1 MNYLLQDIK
10 MLYLSKGVIVL
21 SKKEKKNHKLERRD
35 KIFLLVGAI
44 LLLLLIIV
52 IYFAFFKK
60 SNLSATDISK
70 KMSKEIDSIESY
82 KMVDPDEIAGEKHEY
97 VEKTYIYDEDIEHSS
112 NDWLASSASIE
123 VFKND
128 SDAKLRYDYLNK
140 YYEEY
145 EETFS
150 KEDFGDKIVK
160 KIPNKKYLYL
170 NGNVLLQINENAS
183 NSEINEYKNV
193 LKKILR
199 RNKYDKSSYSKKE
212 LDKEKKNNNKE
223 IESTIKEEKEELLN
237 DLNSKLDNM
246 LTDLDNCS
254 ETDMYKIQRNV
265 KDYAGVSIIK
275 EKYDSVISKINTRKQ
290 NNVNDVNNRINNLYS
305 TLDSNELQSI
315 KDKIEEYTDEFY
327 ETYKSDWQ
335 TKLDDIENKINEK
348 QRQEEIA
355 RKTKTL
361 SNGNYTVGVDIESGT
376 YDLIAVSGG
385 GNVIIYDSLGG
396 LEVNE
401 IMGTRDSSFYSKT
414 YNNVY
419 LGSGYKIELKNGVT
433 IKFQAK

>member
-1 MNYLLQDIK
+1 M
-10 MLYLSKGVIVL
+10 
-21 SKKEKKNHKLERRD
+21 
-35 KIFLLVGAI
+35 
-44 LLLLLIIV
+44 
-52 IYFAFFKK
+52 
-60 SNLSATDISK
+60 
-70 KMSKEIDSIESY
+70 
-82 KMVDPDEIAGEKHEY
+82 
-97 VEKTYIYDEDIEHSS
+97 
-112 NDWLASSASIE
+112 
-123 VFKND
+123 
-128 SDAKLRYDYLNK
+128 
-140 YYEEY
+140 
-145 EETFS
+145 
-150 KEDFGDKIVK
+150 
-160 KIPNKKYLYL
+160 
-170 NGNVLLQINENAS
+170 
-183 NSEINEYKNV
+183 

-199 RNKYDKSSYSKKE
+199 KNKYDKSSYSKKE

-223 IESTIKEEKEELLN
+223 IESIIKEEKEELINNLN
-237 DLNSKLDNM
+237 EELDKM

-254 ETDMYKIQRNV
+254 EVDMYKIQRNV
-265 KDYAGVSIIK
+265 KDYADVPIIK

-290 NNVNDVNNRINNLYS
+290 NNVNDINNRINNLYS

-315 KDKIEEYTDEFY
+315 KNKIEEYTDEFY
-327 ETYKSDWQ
+327 EAYKSDWQ
-335 TKLDDIENKINEK
+335 TKLDDTENKISEK

-385 GNVIIYDSLGG
+385 GNVFIYDSLGG

>member
-1 MNYLLQDIK
+1 M
-10 MLYLSKGVIVL
+10 

-82 KMVDPDEIAGEKHEY
+82 KKVDQDEIAGEKHEY

-112 NDWLASSASIE
+112 NDWLEASASIE

-128 SDAKLRYDYLNK
+128 DDAKLRYDYLIK

-145 EETFS
+145 EETFQ
-150 KEDFGDKIVK
+150 EDFGDKIVK
-160 KIPNKKYLYL
+160 NTPSKKYLYL

-183 NSEINEYKNV
+183 NSEVNEYKNV

-199 RNKYDKSSYSKKE
+199 KNKYDKVSYSKQEIDKFKE
-212 LDKEKKNNNKE
+212 NKNKK
-223 IESTIKEEKEELLN
+223 IESTIKDEKEELINNLN
-237 DLNSKLDNM
+237 EELDKM

-254 ETDMYKIQRNV
+254 EVDMYKIQRNV
-265 KDYAGVSIIK
+265 KDYADVSIIK
-275 EKYDSVISKINTRKQ
+275 EKYDSIISKINTRKQ
-290 NNVNDVNNRINNLYS
+290 NNVNDINNRINNLYS

-327 ETYKSDWQ
+327 EAYKSDWQ
-335 TKLDDIENKINEK
+335 TKLDDIENKISEK

-355 RKTKTL
+355 RKTKTF

-385 GNVIIYDSLGG
+385 GNVFIYDSLGG

>member
-1 MNYLLQDIK
+1 M
-10 MLYLSKGVIVL
+10 

-60 SNLSATDISK
+60 SNLSATDISE

-82 KMVDPDEIAGEKHEY
+82 KKVDQDEIAGEKHEY

-112 NDWLASSASIE
+112 NDWLEASASIE

-128 SDAKLRYDYLNK
+128 DDAKLRYDYLIK

-145 EETFS
+145 EETFQE
-150 KEDFGDKIVK
+150 EDFGDKIVK
-160 KIPNKKYLYL
+160 KIPHKKYLYL
-170 NGNVLLQINENAS
+170 NGNVLLQINEKAS
-183 NSEINEYKNV
+183 GSEIDEYTNV

-199 RNKYDKSSYSKKE
+199 RNKYDKVSYSKQEIDKFKE
-212 LDKEKKNNNKE
+212 NKNKK
-223 IESTIKEEKEELLN
+223 IESTIKDEKEELINNLN
-237 DLNSKLDNM
+237 EELDKM

-254 ETDMYKIQRNV
+254 EVNMYKIQRNV
-265 KDYAGVSIIK
+265 KDYADVPIIK

-290 NNVNDVNNRINNLYS
+290 NNVNDINNRINNLYS

-327 ETYKSDWQ
+327 EAYKSDWQ
-335 TKLDDIENKINEK
+335 TKLDDIENKISEK

-355 RKTKTL
+355 RKTKTF

-385 GNVIIYDSLGG
+385 GNVFIYDSLGG

>member
-1 MNYLLQDIK
+1 MNYLLQAIK
-10 MLYLSKGVIVL
+10 MLYFSKGVIVL

-60 SNLSATDISK
+60 SNLSATDISE

-82 KMVDPDEIAGEKHEY
+82 KKVDQDEIAGEKHEY

-112 NDWLASSASIE
+112 NDWLEASASIE

-128 SDAKLRYDYLNK
+128 DDAKLRYDYLIK

-145 EETFS
+145 EETFQE
-150 KEDFGDKIVK
+150 EDFGDKIVK
-160 KIPNKKYLYL
+160 NTPSKKYLYL
-170 NGNVLLQINENAS
+170 NGNVLLQINEKAS
-183 NSEINEYKNV
+183 GSEIDEYTNV

-199 RNKYDKSSYSKKE
+199 RNKYDKVSYSKQEIDKFKE
-212 LDKEKKNNNKE
+212 NKNKK
-223 IESTIKEEKEELLN
+223 IESTIKDEKEELINNLN
-237 DLNSKLDNM
+237 EELDKM

-254 ETDMYKIQRNV
+254 EVNMYKIQRNV
-265 KDYAGVSIIK
+265 KDYADVPIIK

-290 NNVNDVNNRINNLYS
+290 NNVNDINNRNNNLYS

-327 ETYKSDWQ
+327 EAYKSDWQ
-335 TKLDDIENKINEK
+335 TKLDDIENKISEK

-355 RKTKTL
+355 RKTKTF

-385 GNVIIYDSLGG
+385 GNVFIYDSLGG

>member
-1 MNYLLQDIK
+1 M
-10 MLYLSKGVIVL
+10 

-60 SNLSATDISK
+60 SNLSATDISE

-82 KMVDPDEIAGEKHEY
+82 KKVDQDEIAGEKHEY

-112 NDWLASSASIE
+112 NDWLEASASIE

-128 SDAKLRYDYLNK
+128 DDAKLRYDYLIK

-145 EETFS
+145 EETFQE
-150 KEDFGDKIVK
+150 EDFGDKIVK
-160 KIPNKKYLYL
+160 NTPSKKYLYL
-170 NGNVLLQINENAS
+170 NGNVLLQINEKAS
-183 NSEINEYKNV
+183 GSEIDEYTNV

-199 RNKYDKSSYSKKE
+199 RNKYDKVSYSKQEIDKFKE
-212 LDKEKKNNNKE
+212 NKNKK
-223 IESTIKEEKEELLN
+223 IESTIKDEKEELINNLN
-237 DLNSKLDNM
+237 EELDKM

-254 ETDMYKIQRNV
+254 EVNMYKIQRNV
-265 KDYAGVSIIK
+265 KDYADVPIIK

-290 NNVNDVNNRINNLYS
+290 NNVNDINNRINNLYS

-327 ETYKSDWQ
+327 EAYKSDWQ
-335 TKLDDIENKINEK
+335 TKLDDIENKISEK

-355 RKTKTL
+355 RKTKTF

-385 GNVIIYDSLGG
+385 GNVFIYDSLGG

>member
-1 MNYLLQDIK
+1 M
-10 MLYLSKGVIVL
+10 

-60 SNLSATDISK
+60 SNLSATDISE

-112 NDWLASSASIE
+112 NDWLAASASIE

-335 TKLDDIENKINEK
+335 TKLDDIENKISEK